1 MSTRPLWWEGLAPS
15 PRRPAPAADDTCD
28 VVVVGGGLT
37 GLWTAWHLLRLD
49 PSLDVR
55 VLEAEHVGYGASGRN
70 GGWASA
76 LYPVSLDRVARESG
90 AAAARDLG
98 AALRGSVDDLG
109 AIAAQ
114 EDISCDY
121 TKGGTVVVAR
131 GAAQVTRGRADVEH
145 DVRWGLPT
153 RWLGAG
159 EARERLRARGV
170 DGASYSPDCARVQPF
185 SLVTGLAAAVERRG
199 GRVHESTRVT
209 GLRPGSV
216 TTADGVVLRAR
227 HVLRATEAW
236 TPTLPGHR
244 RDVAPVYSLVV
255 ATAPLPADAW
265 AQVGLAQRETFSEHR
280 HLVVYGQR
288 TADDRLVFGGR
299 GTPYHWGSSVRPA
312 FEDEPGV
319 HAALRSTLLELLP
332 GLPRDTAFTHAWGG
346 ALGIARD
353 WHPSVRHDPT
363 TGLGSAGGYV
373 GDGVAL
379 AQLAGRALAELVAGR
394 PGRAARLPFVGHRPP
409 PWEPEPL
416 RWLGVGAG
424 LRLASLADAEEAR
437 NGRPARLGALLGR
450 LTGH

>member
-1 MSTRPLWWEGLAPS
+1 M
-15 PRRPAPAADDTCD
+15 
-28 VVVVGGGLT
+28 
-37 GLWTAWHLLRLD
+37 
-49 PSLDVR
+49 
-55 VLEAEHVGYGASGRN
+55 
-70 GGWASA
+70 
-76 LYPVSLDRVARESG
+76 
-90 AAAARDLG
+90 
-98 AALRGSVDDLG
+98 
-109 AIAAQ
+109 
-114 EDISCDY
+114 
-121 TKGGTVVVAR
+121 
-131 GAAQVTRGRADVEH
+131 
-145 DVRWGLPT
+145 
-153 RWLGAG
+153 
-159 EARERLRARGV
+159 
-170 DGASYSPDCARVQPF
+170 QPY

-199 GRVHESTRVT
+199 GAVHEGTRVT

-255 ATAPLPADAW
+255 ATAPLPGEVW
-265 AQVGLAQRETFSEHR
+265 EQIGLAQRETFSEHR

-299 GTPYHWGSSVRPA
+299 GAPYHWGSSVRPA

-319 HAALRSTLLELLP
+319 HAALRATLLELLP

-353 WHPSVRHDPT
+353 WHPSVRHDPA

-379 AQLAGRALAELVAGR
+379 AQLAARALAELVTAS
-394 PGRAARLPFVGHRPP
+394 PDRAARLPFVGHRPP
-409 PWEPEPL
+409 RWEPEPL

-437 NGRPARLGALLGR
+437 TGRPARVGAVLGR